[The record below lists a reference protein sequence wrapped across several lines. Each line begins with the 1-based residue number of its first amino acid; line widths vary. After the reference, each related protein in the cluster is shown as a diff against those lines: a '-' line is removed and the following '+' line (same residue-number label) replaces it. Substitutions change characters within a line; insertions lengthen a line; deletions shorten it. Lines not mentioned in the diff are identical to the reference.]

1 MTGLILKDLYTMKKT
16 LIYLVAVVVL
26 FTAIYSSAG
35 DSYFSDFFVSIMVVS
50 ILISTMSYD
59 EFYHWDRYAAILPL
73 SRRRIVGAKYLTAL
87 LFFGMGGL
95 ISLGISVAVQL
106 FQGRGFFMDD
116 LALVAIGPLVGML
129 GAAVILPCYYRFGA
143 QKSRFVMLAFYGIP
157 SILLVLALKF
167 APESLNNVP
176 EIEITPAG
184 IALAGVALTAAAMVV
199 SFLVSVRILERKEL
213 K

>member
-1 MTGLILKDLYTMKKT
+1 MA
-16 LIYLVAVVVL
+16 VAL
-26 FTAIYSSAG
+26 SWAY
-35 DSYFSDFFVSIMVVS
+35 
-50 ILISTMSYD
+50 
-59 EFYHWDRYAAILPL
+59 LPL

-116 LALVAIGPLVGML
+116 LVQTAIGPLVGML

-143 QKSRFVMLAFYGIP
+143 QKSRFVMMAFYGIP

-184 IALAGVALTAAAMVV
+184 IALAGAALTAAAMAV

>member
-1 MTGLILKDLYTMKKT
+1 
-16 LIYLVAVVVL
+16 
-26 FTAIYSSAG
+26 
-35 DSYFSDFFVSIMVVS
+35 
-50 ILISTMSYD
+50 
-59 EFYHWDRYAAILPL
+59 
-73 SRRRIVGAKYLTAL
+73 
-87 LFFGMGGL
+87 
-95 ISLGISVAVQL
+95 
-106 FQGRGFFMDD
+106 MDD